1 MITDPELIHYACIAK
16 GTTVLAEFNSKDAAL
31 GEIAAKCLEVTP
43 PFHAIFTH
51 TVRSRT
57 YTFLIED
64 PFVFFAIFDE
74 KMETRRVAGIG
85 FGPSGVFRVSH
96 REEIGP
102 KWDLT
107 SDPVTETSKPNCEKG
122 LTKMKNRLLGELI
135 LEGETGRKKRMMT
148 MEEKGLG

>member
-1 MITDPELIHYACIAK
+1 MITDPDLIHYACIAK

-43 PFHAIFTH
+43 PFHAMFTH

-74 KMETRRVAGIG
+74 KMETAERLAFLKSVRDAFAGVAK
-85 FGPSGVFRVSH
+85 S
-96 REEIGP
+96 
-102 KWDLT
+102 
-107 SDPVTETSKPNCEKG
+107 
-122 LTKMKNRLLGELI
+122 TKV
-135 LEGETGRKKRMMT
+135 
-148 MEEKGLG
+148 